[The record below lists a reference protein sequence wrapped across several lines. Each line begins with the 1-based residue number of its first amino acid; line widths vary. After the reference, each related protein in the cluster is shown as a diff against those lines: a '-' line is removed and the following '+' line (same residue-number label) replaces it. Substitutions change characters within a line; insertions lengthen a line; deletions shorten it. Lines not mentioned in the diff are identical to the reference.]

1 MRNAAILSA
10 LCGFAAA
17 APQMINIEAALAV
30 PTPSI
35 LGPQP
40 EETKPAPVTYNPAAA
55 ASAAAEVVVQEGLEV
70 KLKRRNSCSGARQP
84 GG

>member
-30 PTPSI
+30 PTPSV
-35 LGPQP
+35 LGPNP
-40 EETKPAPVTYNPAAA
+40 EETKPSPVTYNPVAAA
-55 ASAAAEVVVQEGLEV
+55 YAAAEVVTKEGLEV
-70 KLKRRNSCSGARQP
+70 KLKRDSPCGPLLSG
-84 GG
+84 G